1 MKGKEKE
8 FEQKQDEM
16 ELQRTELEEK
26 YKLEIQVLDDT
37 RASECKKLE
46 KSKLEI
52 RIIKIGSFGYTR
64 SP

>member
-37 RASECKKLE
+37 CASECKKLE